1 VSTLLVE
8 AVLVHRELSSQLLL
22 LQLALMVEDMADMAL
37 PQVEPPQAV
46 LHQVALSPANQF
58 QVYLL
63 LVDLSQLVV
72 QLLVAL
78 LPVNQSQSNL
88 LQAADMAQFPL
99 CLPQSPL
106 LQLNHP
112 RLLLLQL
119 LLLQLLLPQL
129 NHLRSL
135 LPRLP
140 LLQLNHLR
148 SLLPQLPLLL
158 WLRPQFTLRL

>member
-119 LLLQLLLPQL
+119 LLPQL

>member
-99 CLPQSPL
+99 CLLQSPL

-112 RLLLLQL
+112 RL